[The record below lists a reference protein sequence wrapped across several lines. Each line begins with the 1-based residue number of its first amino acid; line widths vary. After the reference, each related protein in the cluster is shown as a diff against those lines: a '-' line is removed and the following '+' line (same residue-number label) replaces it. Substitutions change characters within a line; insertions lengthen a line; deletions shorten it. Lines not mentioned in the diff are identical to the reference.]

1 MPTISRAAESVA
13 EEQLHPHRVGEEG
26 INQFARK
33 RTFAQL
39 ELLWS
44 SRNLLFRWAAS
55 GLIVGTLAAFLIP
68 SRYQS
73 TTQLMPPDS
82 QSGNTLAL
90 LAGLAG
96 KEGSNNLGAMAGDLL
111 GVKSTG
117 DLFVGVLRSRTVQDG
132 IVQRFDL
139 RKVYGV
145 RLEMQAREK
154 LSDRT
159 SVSEDRKSG
168 IIAVQVSD
176 RDPRRA
182 AAIAAAYV
190 EELDK
195 LMALLTTSSAH
206 RERVFL
212 EGRLK
217 SVNVELESAEKDL
230 SQFASKNTTIDV
242 NEQAKAMVQSTA
254 ILEGQLIGAQSELE
268 GLKQIYSDEN
278 VRVRS
283 TAARIEELQKQLR
296 KMAGKQ
302 GGDAS
307 NDAATSDQPY
317 PSLREL
323 PILGVPYAELFRRLR
338 VEEAVFETLTKQYE
352 IAKVQEAKEI
362 PTVKVLD
369 VADVPERRSFP
380 PRLLII
386 FLGIAGGFILSC
398 VRVIGEAR
406 WQEIDPQD
414 EGRIFGERLVRGVR
428 TRLPRIARNGFR
440 QHESEESVQDQSSRN
455 EDS

>member
-1 MPTISRAAESVA
+1 MQTISKPDPSTT
-13 EEQLHPHRVGEEG
+13 EQQLIPQIVGEESLSQ
-26 INQFARK
+26 IPRK
-33 RTFAQL
+33 RL
-39 ELLWS
+39 LERIELLWS
-44 SRNLLFRWAAS
+44 SRDLLFRWALI
-55 GLIVGTLAAFLIP
+55 GLLIGTALAFLIP

-82 QSGNTLAL
+82 QSGGTLAL

-96 KEGSNNLGAMAGDLL
+96 KEGGGGLGAIAGDLL
-111 GVKSTG
+111 GMKSTG

-145 RLEMQAREK
+145 RLGMQAREK

-159 SVSEDRKSG
+159 SISEDRKSG
-168 IIAVQVSD
+168 IITVQVSD
-176 RDPRRA
+176 GDPHRA
-182 AAIAAAYV
+182 AAMAAAYV
-190 EELDK
+190 EQLDL
-195 LMALLTTSSAH
+195 LMAQLTTSSAH

-217 SVNVELESAEKDL
+217 SVNEELESAEKNF

-242 NEQAKAMVQSTA
+242 SEQAKAMVQSTA

-268 GLKQIYSDEN
+268 GLKQIYSDDN

-283 TAARIEELQKQLR
+283 TSARIAELQKQLR

-323 PILGVPYAELFRRLR
+323 PILGVPYAELFRRLK

-369 VADVPERRSFP
+369 AADVPERRSFP

-386 FLGIAGGFILSC
+386 FLGMTVAFVFGC
-398 VRVIGEAR
+398 VRVIGAAR
-406 WQEIDPQD
+406 WQEIDPRD
-414 EGRIFGERLVRGVR
+414 EGKIFGERVARGVR
-428 TRLPRIARNGFR
+428 KRLPWTSRNGFE
-440 QHESEESVQDQSSRN
+440 QHTNSEIILDRSN
-455 EDS
+455 EKEE